1 MVYCLYIVQIGL
13 LKVMNTIPSI
23 SSQIDSKIIF
33 KIIHKHFSRLAPH
46 YYKLIDSWLSRAYLT
61 YADIDKYIILIYV
74 INKDFE
80 FFRKNGL
87 IINYDTFYKDKTL
100 EVDKINI
107 SDISKDLQIPKESVR
122 RKVEELE
129 KADIIKRKSK
139 KIFINRTA
147 IPLVQANLTLKNMS
161 VLLCEFNKILKEED
175 IVEVAYPT
183 TEISDS
189 IKKNFSFVWYQFYKF
204 LFVFTNRWR
213 KELGDLET
221 FKIGLLV
228 LINAADNKNFRLK
241 KLNRKKYLTSIQDSD
256 ERGINAMSLAE
267 ITGIPRSTVIRKLKN
282 LIKYNIIQ
290 INKKNLI
297 TINMTGNGLKKAQKL
312 QDQNMLS
319 LSNFVYRVFNQIKI
333 IN

>member
-1 MVYCLYIVQIGL
+1 
-13 LKVMNTIPSI
+13 MNTIPSI
-23 SSQIDSKIIF
+23 SSQIDKKIIF
-33 KIIHKHFSRLAPH
+33 KIIHKHFSKLAPH
-46 YYKLIDSWLSRAYLT
+46 YYKLIDGWLSRAYLT
-61 YADIDKYIILIYV
+61 YTNIDKYIILIYV

-87 IINYDTFYKDKTL
+87 IIDFDTFYKNKTL

-107 SDISKDLQIPKESVR
+107 SNIARDLQIPKENVR
-122 RKVEELE
+122 RKIEELK
-129 KADIIKRKSK
+129 KANVITKENK
-139 KIFINRTA
+139 KIFINRKA
-147 IPLVQANLTLKNMS
+147 FNKAQGAETLKDLS
-161 VLLCEFNKILKEED
+161 ILLYEFNKILKEEK
-175 IVEVAYPT
+175 IVMITYPN

-256 ERGINAMSLAE
+256 EKGINAMSIAE

-297 TINMTGNGLKKAQKL
+297 TINMKGNGLKKAQKL
-312 QDQNMLS
+312 QDQNMLT

>member
-1 MVYCLYIVQIGL
+1 
-13 LKVMNTIPSI
+13 MNTIPSI
-23 SSQIDSKIIF
+23 SSQINEKIIF
-33 KIIHKHFSRLAPH
+33 KIINKHFSRLAPH
-46 YYKLIDSWLSRAYLT
+46 YYKLIDGWLCRAYLT

-107 SDISKDLQIPKESVR
+107 SNIARDLQIPKENVR
-122 RKVEELE
+122 RKIEELK
-129 KADIIKRKSK
+129 KANVITKENK
-139 KIFINRTA
+139 KIFINRKA
-147 IPLVQANLTLKNMS
+147 FNKAQGAETLKDLS
-161 VLLCEFNKILKEED
+161 ILLYEFNKILKEEK
-175 IVEVAYPT
+175 IVKITYPN

-189 IKKNFSFVWYQFYKF
+189 IKKNFSFVWYQFNKF

-241 KLNRKKYLTSIQDSD
+241 KLNRKKYLASIQDSD

-267 ITGIPRSTVIRKLKN
+267 ITGIPRSTVIRKIKN
-282 LIKYNIIQ
+282 LIKYNLLQ
-290 INKKNLI
+290 FNKKNLI
-297 TINMTGNGLKKAQKL
+297 TINMTGNGLKKVQKL

-319 LSNFVYRVFNQIKI
+319 LSNFVYRVFN
-333 IN
+333 